1 MKAILVANER
11 EIKLKEYVDKK
22 EFQYL
27 IALDDKVQYPA
38 AKDLWGEEN
47 KTRPL
52 SVAELERRR
61 RILFPTDLIDEE
73 FKKIREKLIG
83 VILHFQPD
91 VKAICVEM
99 VKKSCLYESVK
110 QEICQIFDS
119 LYAIMQSTHHLN
131 LRTFEFYLS
140 KLKNVFDLLSELDIP
155 PESAKM
161 VNKKVI
167 LDCFSSAVDFK
178 ANVLRQKMKL
188 HGSITR

>member
-1 MKAILVANER
+1 M
-11 EIKLKEYVDKK
+11 
-22 EFQYL
+22 QYL
-27 IALDDKVQYPA
+27 IALDDKVQYPTA
-38 AKDLWGEEN
+38 RDLWGEEN

-99 VKKSCLYESVK
+99 VKKSCLSESVK
-110 QEICQIFDS
+110 QEVCQIFDS

-178 ANVLRQKMKL
+178 ANILPPEDETARINYGRIV
-188 HGSITR
+188 